1 MTIEIY
7 RNKSDERKVV
17 KELTDKTELTG
28 TFRNESSIY
37 NPVVRVQWTQ
47 NANKINYM
55 YIPDYGRYY
64 YITDIVRVRDEIV
77 DIKGRTDVLMSFKDE
92 IINMSG
98 IVKRSASNWNLY
110 LDDGSLKG
118 YNNPMVTTK
127 EFPTGFTA
135 REFILAVAGS

>member
-7 RNKSDERKVV
+7 RNQSDERKVE

-47 NANKINYM
+47 SANKINYM
-55 YIPDYGRYY
+55 YIPAYDRYY

-77 DIKGRTDVLMSFKDE
+77 DIKGRADVLMSFKDE
-92 IINMSG
+92 ILNMTG
-98 IVKRSASNWNLY
+98 IVKRSANKWNLY
-110 LDDGSLKG
+110 LDDGSLKV
-118 YNNPMVTTK
+118 YNNPIISTK
-127 EFPTGFTA
+127 EFPSGFTA

>member
-17 KELTDKTELTG
+17 KELADKTELTG

-47 NANKINYM
+47 SANKINYM
-55 YIPDYGRYY
+55 YIPDYDRYY

-92 IINMSG
+92 ILNMTG

-110 LDDGSLKG
+110 LDDGSLKV

>member
-98 IVKRSASNWNLY
+98 IVKRSASKWNLY
-110 LDDGSLKG
+110 LDDGSLKV

-127 EFPTGFTA
+127 EFPTGFTTQ
-135 REFILAVAGS
+135 EFVLAVAGS

>member
-7 RNKSDERKVV
+7 RNQSDERKVE

-47 NANKINYM
+47 SANKINYM
-55 YIPDYGRYY
+55 YIPAYDRYY

-92 IINMSG
+92 ILNMTG
-98 IVKRSASNWNLY
+98 IVKRSANKWNLY
-110 LDDGSLKG
+110 LDDGSLKV
-118 YNNPMVTTK
+118 YNNPIVSTK

-135 REFILAVAGS
+135 REFVLAVAGS

>member
-1 MTIEIY
+1 VTIEIY
-7 RNKSDERKVV
+7 RNQSDERKVE
-17 KELTDKTELTG
+17 KELIDKTELTG

-47 NANKINYM
+47 SANKINYM
-55 YIPDYGRYY
+55 YIPAYDRYY

-92 IINMSG
+92 ILNMTG
-98 IVKRSASNWNLY
+98 IVKRSANKWNLY
-110 LDDGSLKG
+110 LDDGSLKV
-118 YNNPMVTTK
+118 YNNPMISTK
-127 EFPTGFTA
+127 EFPSGFTA

>member
-47 NANKINYM
+47 SANKINYM
-55 YIPDYGRYY
+55 YIPDYDRYY

-92 IINMSG
+92 ILNMTG

-110 LDDGSLKG
+110 LDDGSLKV
-118 YNNPMVTTK
+118 YNNP
-127 EFPTGFTA
+127 
-135 REFILAVAGS
+135 